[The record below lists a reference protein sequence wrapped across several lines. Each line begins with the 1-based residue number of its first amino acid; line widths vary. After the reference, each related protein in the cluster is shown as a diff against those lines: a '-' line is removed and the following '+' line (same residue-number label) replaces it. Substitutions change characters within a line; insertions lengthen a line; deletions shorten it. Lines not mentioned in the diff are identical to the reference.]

1 MCLLY
6 QHCNYTR
13 VYVSIAYERSQVRL
27 NKLRGTSE
35 VKVKSCE
42 RVPSTLP
49 GISPTT
55 TLMSDKPAAPAADHT
70 NGSGTAGGAPKKAA
84 PTQNPALKMMG
95 KFSEQ
100 KQA

>member
-13 VYVSIAYERSQVRL
+13 VYVSIAYEGSQVRL

-49 GISPTT
+49 GIPTT
-55 TLMSDKPAAPAADHT
+55 TLMSDKPAAPTADHT